1 MQAVL
6 VKQKRRVR
14 PSGMVRGVVIAIFLL
29 WTLVPVILIL
39 LTSFKRAPDIFTQ
52 VPRLI
57 FQPTL
62 ENYANAFVRGN
73 FAHFFMNSVIVAA
86 CTTVVSITIGTLAA
100 YSLARLPVRGAGA
113 LTLGILACRMVPPI
127 ALVLPL
133 YGLMQAVHLLN
144 TYAAVIIA
152 HSTINLPFVIW
163 MMRGFFQELPIEL
176 EESAQVDGC
185 SRLGSFLRIALPLT
199 APGLAATTILCVL
212 FSWNEFLFSVVLT
225 DVNTRTL
232 PVTISGFIGAVSVD
246 WGGSSA
252 AATIIMV
259 PMIVMGLLVQK
270 HLARGLTLGAVK
282 G

>member
-1 MQAVL
+1 MTGKEGFITYTSDALIV
-6 VKQKRRVR
+6 
-14 PSGMVRGVVIAIFLL
+14 AIFAEARDQP
-29 WTLVPVILIL
+29 VPGHRKKRVCHMK
-39 LTSFKRAPDIFTQ
+39 TSLR
-52 VPRLI
+52 
-57 FQPTL
+57 
-62 ENYANAFVRGN
+62 
-73 FAHFFMNSVIVAA
+73 
-86 CTTVVSITIGTLAA
+86 
-100 YSLARLPVRGAGA
+100 
-113 LTLGILACRMVPPI
+113 
-127 ALVLPL
+127 
-133 YGLMQAVHLLN
+133 
-144 TYAAVIIA
+144 A

-185 SRLGSFLRIALPLT
+185 SRLGSFLRIAVPLT

-212 FSWNEFLFSVVLT
+212 FSWDEFLFSVVLT

-270 HLARGLTLGAVK
+270 HPARGLTLGAVK